1 MSSIKSITEDE
12 FGNVQ
17 YEHLG
22 GRIDFFNKEGQLHRL
37 NGPAIYYP
45 DGKDCLWFI
54 NHKQIP
60 CNSQEEF
67 ERLIKL
73 KAFW

>member
-12 FGNVQ
+12 FGNSKI
-17 YEHLG
+17 EHFG
-22 GRIDFFNKEGQLHRL
+22 GKIEFFNKEGQLHRL
-37 NGPAIYYP
+37 DGPAIQYP
-45 DGKDCLWFI
+45 IGKSYWFI
-54 NHKQIP
+54 NHKPIN